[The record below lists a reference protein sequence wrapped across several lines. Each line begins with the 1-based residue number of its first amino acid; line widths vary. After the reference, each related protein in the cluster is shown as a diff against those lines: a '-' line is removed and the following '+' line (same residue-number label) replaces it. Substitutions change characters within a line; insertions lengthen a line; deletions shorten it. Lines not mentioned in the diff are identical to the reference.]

1 MATNGTV
8 RFACAVSF
16 GTAHF
21 YFEEEQQMKAI
32 VCEMCSSNDVVK
44 DGDYYVCQNCG
55 TKYTPESARKL
66 MVEVEGKVD
75 VSGSS
80 VKVDTTD
87 NVKRALENARRAKQK
102 EDWEEAEKY
111 YDLIERDE
119 PSNIEAIFYSAYAK
133 AKNTLTSD
141 DIYRR
146 QAVFQSFNN
155 SISIVDDSFDVAKE
169 AELRPMIDQ
178 MVADIFA
185 LAGSRFVYTA
195 TKDGYGNYKSD
206 NSEDTVILFEKA
218 EHELALSLMNIGAKL
233 KKVHNKATV
242 HYYVLARTVLCTIK
256 NGYGIDK
263 GEYLF
268 WEQYRNSKLTE
279 IAEALTGLDNETVF
293 EIYEEMVEEYDRQ
306 HIITKKYADTY
317 KAYHLEMF
325 NKMKAVKP
333 SFDVDAAMERSFG
346 KGEQVTRSD
355 RRSKII
361 WGTLLGLALIGIIV
375 AIVVTVAVSC

>member
-1 MATNGTV
+1 
-8 RFACAVSF
+8 
-16 GTAHF
+16 
-21 YFEEEQQMKAI
+21 MKAI

-44 DGDYYVCQNCG
+44 EGDFYVCQNCG

-66 MVEVEGKVD
+66 MVEVAGKVD

-111 YDLIERDE
+111 YDLVERDE

-133 AKNTLTSD
+133 AKNTLTND

-146 QAVFQSFNN
+146 QAVFKSFNN
-155 SISIVDDSFDVAKE
+155 SISIVDDNFDVAKE
-169 AELRPMIDQ
+169 AELRPMVDQ

-185 LAGSRFVYTA
+185 LAGSRFVYTV

-206 NSEDTVILFEKA
+206 NSEDTIIMFEKT

-233 KKVHNKATV
+233 KKVHNTATV

-268 WEQYRNSKLTE
+268 WEDYQSNKLIE
-279 IAEALTGLDNETVF
+279 IAEEMAGIDNKSAFETYKLNVAMHDKRKETYGL
-293 EIYEEMVEEYDRQ
+293 
-306 HIITKKYADTY
+306 TKKGVEMETQ
-317 KAYHLEMF
+317 YHRKMF
-325 NKMKAVKP
+325 TRMKELDP
-333 SFDVDAAMERSFG
+333 SFDMDEELEKTDEKSEQLAKKNT
-346 KGEQVTRSD
+346 KGN
-355 RRSKII
+355 I
-361 WGTLLGLALIGIIV
+361 GTAIIV
-375 AIVVTVAVSC
+375 GVCLIITVVFVVIAIRSCF